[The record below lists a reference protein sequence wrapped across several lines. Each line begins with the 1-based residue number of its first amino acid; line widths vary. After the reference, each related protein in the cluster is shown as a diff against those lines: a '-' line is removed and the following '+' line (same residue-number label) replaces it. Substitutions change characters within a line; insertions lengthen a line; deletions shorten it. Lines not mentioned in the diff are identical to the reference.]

1 MKVCVIQPRYS
12 FDPAHLDQCYLELIA
27 LLDQCTD
34 EPDEARRYFE
44 MGFDTV
50 LTNDYLTIANEYKK
64 LYEKRNKE

>member
-34 EPDEARRYFE
+34 EPDEAGRYFE
-44 MGFDTV
+44 MGIDTV
-50 LTNDYLTIANEYKK
+50 LTNDYLNIASATKSLRERRK
-64 LYEKRNKE
+64 